1 LPCLGLGKVNTG
13 DFFILTSDSL
23 NCMIHFIEIGNGFL
37 TFQLRGLEFK
47 GTYCQQREVEAITED
62 IEKNRGLCC
71 CEAGRFPHMLSLNA
85 AFTQRWL
92 AWEVI
97 CLKFVVDG
105 YSIKENK
112 FNETVVGYDLR
123 KRLISL
129 MIKAVIFYAVRSDQ
143 LANWLENE
151 QIRQAIVLFQDPDQ
165 VDVDPSFTTLFD
177 DDFKVGAGGV
187 TKKTFTFVYGSWI
200 HLCNSKRTTVND
212 FEKKF

>member
-1 LPCLGLGKVNTG
+1 
-13 DFFILTSDSL
+13 
-23 NCMIHFIEIGNGFL
+23 MIHLIEIGNGFI

-47 GTYCQQREVEAITED
+47 GKKKQKIRLRIIRYVFFLGTYCQQREVEAITED
-62 IEKNRGLCC
+62 IDKNRGLCC

-129 MIKAVIFYAVRSDQ
+129 MIKVNI
-143 LANWLENE
+143 
-151 QIRQAIVLFQDPDQ
+151 LFCF
-165 VDVDPSFTTLFD
+165 S
-177 DDFKVGAGGV
+177 
-187 TKKTFTFVYGSWI
+187 
-200 HLCNSKRTTVND
+200 
-212 FEKKF
+212 

>member
-1 LPCLGLGKVNTG
+1 VVLNLKV
-13 DFFILTSDSL
+13 IEYIHRSL
-23 NCMIHFIEIGNGFL
+23 SLLKHFTIS
-37 TFQLRGLEFK
+37 

-62 IEKNRGLCC
+62 IDKNRGLCC

-129 MIKAVIFYAVRSDQ
+129 MIKVIISLIFKLFDFHIDLQAVIFYAIRSDQ
-143 LANWLENE
+143 LVNWLENE
-151 QIRQAIVLFQDPDQ
+151 QIRQAMMSFIDPDQ

-177 DDFKVGAGGV
+177 DDFKIGAGGV
-187 TKKTFTFVYGSWI
+187 TKKTFIFVYGSWI
-200 HLCNSKRTTVND
+200 NLCNNKRSTV
-212 FEKKF
+212 KF

>member
-1 LPCLGLGKVNTG
+1 
-13 DFFILTSDSL
+13 
-23 NCMIHFIEIGNGFL
+23 MIHLIEIGNGFI

-47 GTYCQQREVEAITED
+47 GTSIDPVTHSPFLCYSGTYCQQREVEAITED
-62 IEKNRGLCC
+62 IDKNRGLCC

-129 MIKAVIFYAVRSDQ
+129 MIKVSRVACS
-143 LANWLENE
+143 L
-151 QIRQAIVLFQDPDQ
+151 VLCLD
-165 VDVDPSFTTLFD
+165 
-177 DDFKVGAGGV
+177 
-187 TKKTFTFVYGSWI
+187 
-200 HLCNSKRTTVND
+200 C
-212 FEKKF
+212 